1 MNLLAL
7 DTCTEACSVAF
18 DDGIETRRRFLV
30 TQRGHADRLLSM
42 VAAVLA
48 DARVNPSELTAVVFG
63 RGPGSFTGV
72 RIGVAT
78 AQGLAMA
85 ASCPVLPVSTL
96 AAMAVGARRRFGGTR
111 FAVALDARMGEVY
124 WGQFDTDAGQARLLG
139 EERVCLPEARPAL
152 GAGAWVGVGSGWI
165 RYPDT
170 LRHADDGALTVRAEH
185 HFPDARDMLTLARPM
200 LMSGDGVPAAAGHP
214 TYLRDQVAIKQIQT
228 ERPNGPV

>member
-1 MNLLAL
+1 VNLLAL

-42 VAAVLA
+42 VEAILA
-48 DARVNPSELTAVVFG
+48 DAQVRPSELAAVVFG

-96 AAMAVGARRRFGGTR
+96 AAMALGARRRFGGTQ

-124 WGQFDTDAGQARLLG
+124 WGQFDTVTGQTRLQG
-139 EERVCLPEARPAL
+139 EECVCSPQTRPAL
-152 GAGAWVGVGSGWI
+152 GPGAWVGVGSGWI
-165 RYPDT
+165 RYPDS
-170 LRHADDGALTVRAEH
+170 LRHADDGALTVRAEQ
-185 HFPDARDMLTLARPM
+185 HFPDARDMLTLARPI
-200 LMSGDGVPAAAGHP
+200 LASGGGVPAAAGHP
-214 TYLRDQVAIKQIQT
+214 TYLRDQVAFKQ
-228 ERPNGPV
+228 V